1 MATQKLPSRA
11 AQQAPRRAA
20 PYRVRGSSRRAV
32 RSRASGARQGAG
44 WRDAGLFVALS
55 LVVVAV
61 ARVPS
66 LTYLDYGFGL
76 LIVYALGALSVN
88 VIFHY
93 LGEINLSAIAG
104 LAVGGYIYAIALSHG
119 MVAPAGFLLAVLGAG
134 LFGCLMG
141 LPNLRLH
148 GIQLALVTLAAAWA
162 LPELIGAMG
171 SVTGAQ
177 RGMTV
182 ASTFSIAGT
191 TITAGSWSFV
201 VLATIVLI
209 AVGLLLTAGLR
220 TAFGRRLLLVSGA
233 EPASQAFGMRLGA
246 WRIAIWG
253 ASGALAGV
261 AGCFYAVS
269 SGFVGPSEFSFQTS
283 LLIMAAGIVGGAGW
297 LGGALI
303 AGALIGLLPD
313 ALSSMSGGGEYVLL
327 GALIVAAIAMGKG
340 GLFGVLYALVNRV
353 RPDTRS
359 KRRVARRPE
368 VRRQAEG
375 DEQGAGFVVP
385 PALRMQ
391 IDGSGAKAPNRE
403 LVVAV
408 DRVSLQFGGVQ
419 ALSEVSLCLVQ
430 GEWLALAG
438 PNGSG
443 KSSLLNCI
451 SGAYIATGGR
461 INIGGKEVTRK
472 SPAIRGRL
480 GVART
485 FQTPR
490 LAAGLSIAENVWLG
504 GATRS
509 VVGDRLRRGEAVWT
523 AVHEALEEWD
533 IERYADNL
541 PANVPY
547 GARKQAELARLS
559 VKASTA
565 SSQLF
570 LMDEPAAGLSP
581 EEREELVTGLR
592 SFRLKHA
599 DAAVIIVEH
608 DVQLLGQLCDSAVA
622 LDYGKVVTHG
632 TFADVFASDTVVLSF
647 IGREDC
653 E

>member
-1 MATQKLPSRA
+1 
-11 AQQAPRRAA
+11 
-20 PYRVRGSSRRAV
+20 
-32 RSRASGARQGAG
+32 
-44 WRDAGLFVALS
+44 
-55 LVVVAV
+55 
-61 ARVPS
+61 
-66 LTYLDYGFGL
+66 
-76 LIVYALGALSVN
+76 
-88 VIFHY
+88 
-93 LGEINLSAIAG
+93 
-104 LAVGGYIYAIALSHG
+104 
-119 MVAPAGFLLAVLGAG
+119 
-134 LFGCLMG
+134 
-141 LPNLRLH
+141 
-148 GIQLALVTLAAAWA
+148 
-162 LPELIGAMG
+162 
-171 SVTGAQ
+171 
-177 RGMTV
+177 
-182 ASTFSIAGT
+182 
-191 TITAGSWSFV
+191 
-201 VLATIVLI
+201 
-209 AVGLLLTAGLR
+209 
-220 TAFGRRLLLVSGA
+220 
-233 EPASQAFGMRLGA
+233 
-246 WRIAIWG
+246 
-253 ASGALAGV
+253 
-261 AGCFYAVS
+261 
-269 SGFVGPSEFSFQTS
+269 
-283 LLIMAAGIVGGAGW
+283 
-297 LGGALI
+297 
-303 AGALIGLLPD
+303 
-313 ALSSMSGGGEYVLL
+313 
-327 GALIVAAIAMGKG
+327 
-340 GLFGVLYALVNRV
+340 
-353 RPDTRS
+353 
-359 KRRVARRPE
+359 
-368 VRRQAEG
+368 
-375 DEQGAGFVVP
+375 
-385 PALRMQ
+385 MQ

-419 ALSEVSLCLVQ
+419 AQSEVSLCLVQ

-647 IGREDC
+647 IGREDA